1 MLGGDLYVSGN
12 LQVLGS
18 STNVSLQSST
28 VDIGDNIIL
37 VNAYS
42 PFQRYAGLSAY
53 DSGSSLASGSI
64 LWDSETDTW
73 LTNGSTL
80 NKIVGVKGNNS
91 GGTNSLTQWYFP
103 RVTSDGYNV
112 ENGMLRETNSGY
124 LVFGDNGDKFKVE
137 SMSGDIITTGSL
149 TFRGDY
155 GLATDSGSLNAQV
168 TFRDDVSKKVG
179 LVSNFTSSVAV
190 GSMLGYKTS
199 DGSLTFTDTID
210 GGTF

>member
-91 GGTNSLTQWYFP
+91 GATAFLKESVSNTSTLSIYQKSGDFILNESFTFDGLSLFTN
-103 RVTSDGYNV
+103 R
-112 ENGMLRETNSGY
+112 NSC
-124 LVFGDNGDKFKVE
+124 VE
-137 SMSGDIITTGSL
+137 SIGVVCYLFLS
-149 TFRGDY
+149 RE
-155 GLATDSGSLNAQV
+155 
-168 TFRDDVSKKVG
+168 
-179 LVSNFTSSVAV
+179 
-190 GSMLGYKTS
+190 
-199 DGSLTFTDTID
+199 
-210 GGTF
+210 